1 MGFVVRWA
9 TAGTMASLLVFG
21 AAAASGQD
29 AAPIRVGGAVRVP
42 KKIQGDSP
50 RYPDEAR
57 QAGESGVVILEV
69 TIDGTGSVVDAKP
82 LRGPVHLSRAA
93 GEAIR
98 NWVYEPTLIDGRP
111 VSVLM
116 TVTVVFKAPAPAP
129 QASAPAVNTSP
140 SRTTVPTPALP
151 CISVRVLGPE
161 QKVERLR
168 ERAAAGQ
175 GEPQRVALVA
185 ARESYTVMVSPPP
198 RPASCPGHATDAK
211 PSSVTLRRAD
221 TFITGRLFVVP
232 DEAGSEGAIA
242 NIKIETARG
251 FFDGRPFRVVISFSS
266 GEPLEVEVVPAEAR
280 TIR

>member
-1 MGFVVRWA
+1 
-9 TAGTMASLLVFG
+9 
-21 AAAASGQD
+21 
-29 AAPIRVGGAVRVP
+29 
-42 KKIQGDSP
+42 
-50 RYPDEAR
+50 
-57 QAGESGVVILEV
+57 
-69 TIDGTGSVVDAKP
+69 
-82 LRGPVHLSRAA
+82 LSRAA